1 MIYPLLAYKN
11 FTPDNKEICIV
22 HLALND
28 MPQKVINLGEWEFV
42 SFVNHTLMCEQK
54 LFGKTHEKNCDIML
68 LVERK
73 GKTRL
78 ISYKSDPWFKHLK
91 QDPEQDSKQ
100 DYLYISTGFLKIN

>member
-1 MIYPLLAYKN
+1 M
-11 FTPDNKEICIV
+11 
-22 HLALND
+22 HLAIKD

-54 LFGKTHEKNCDIML
+54 LFGKTHEKKCDIML

-73 GKTRL
+73 GKMRL
-78 ISYKSDPWFKHLK
+78 ISYKSDPWVNHLK
-91 QDPEQDSKQ
+91 QDPKQ